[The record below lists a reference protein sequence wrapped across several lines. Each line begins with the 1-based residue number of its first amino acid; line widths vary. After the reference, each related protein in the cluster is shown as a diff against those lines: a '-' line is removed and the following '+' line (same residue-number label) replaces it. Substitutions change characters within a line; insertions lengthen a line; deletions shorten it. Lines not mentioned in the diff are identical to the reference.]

1 MGIIGVVV
9 GLFISGQP
17 FGFMTLVG
25 MISLTGIVV
34 NNAIILIDRIRL
46 NMEEGRLT
54 PQASI
59 VEASLSRLR
68 PILLTTI
75 TTIGGILPLYMRG
88 SPIWQPM
95 AAALIFGLLFS
106 TLLVLGILP
115 VLYAVLF
122 KVRYQD
128 S

>member
-1 MGIIGVVV
+1 M
-9 GLFISGQP
+9 
-17 FGFMTLVG
+17 
-25 MISLTGIVV
+25 
-34 NNAIILIDRIRL
+34 
-46 NMEEGRLT
+46 
-54 PQASI
+54 
-59 VEASLSRLR
+59 SRLR

-75 TTIGGILPLYMRG
+75 TTIGGIMPLYLKG
-88 SPIWQPM
+88 SPIWHPM

-122 KVRYQD
+122 KIRSQ

>member
-1 MGIIGVVV
+1 
-9 GLFISGQP
+9 
-17 FGFMTLVG
+17 MTLVG